1 MCFPRQ
7 AISKC
12 AHAIKGASANLMA
25 NRLSKAA
32 KDLETASKRVSEGTI
47 SEGAMDLLKAGFADL
62 QKQKGALAA
71 HIGEHTAAN

>member
-1 MCFPRQ
+1 
-7 AISKC
+7 
-12 AHAIKGASANLMA
+12 MA

-71 HIGEHTAAN
+71 HALFACAHRGVATDHVGLQP

>member
-1 MCFPRQ
+1 MCACAQ
-7 AISKC
+7 AVSKC

-71 HIGEHTAAN
+71 HIREHAAAN